1 MTKYLI
7 QSSPTRKIEPPLA
20 VVRLMQRFS
29 FSSEMAE
36 VIASLAGLGNQEAS
50 H

>member
-1 MTKYLI
+1 MTKYLL
-7 QSSPTRKIEPPLA
+7 QSPPTRKTETPPA

-29 FSSEMAE
+29 FSVEMAE
-36 VIASLAGLGNQEAS
+36 LIASLAGLGNQEAS

>member
-7 QSSPTRKIEPPLA
+7 QSPPTRKIETPLA
-20 VVRLMQRFS
+20 VVRLMQRYS
-29 FSSEMAE
+29 FSTEMAE
-36 VIASLAGLGNQEAS
+36 LIANLAGLGDQEAR